1 MLIDQVKA
9 ARMTAMKARDA
20 AARSI
25 LTTLLG
31 ELESIAKRDQAGVS
45 DDMVIRTCKK
55 FIVGNLETIK
65 LGGDADKLEAEN
77 VILRGFIPKQL
88 TSDELRA
95 IIVAMNA
102 TNIGEIMQQLK
113 AAHDGEYDG
122 KMASSIARDVLAS

>member
-102 TNIGEIMQQLK
+102 TNIGKIMQQLK